1 MNYALIFSALMMG
14 LAGTV
19 HCVAMCGASSAAAV
33 GACGGGR
40 SAWGG
45 FHLGRLLGYAAAGAV
60 AASSVSALGELGQLS
75 PALRPLWGLAHM
87 AALALG
93 IWLLLTGRQPAWL
106 DRLGRGGQRSTTLSG
121 GWQRVQ
127 GPGKA
132 LGAGG
137 LWVAWPCGLLQSAL
151 VVAALAN
158 GPWGGAAVMA
168 VFALASSLALGAVPA
183 LLLRWMGRENS
194 AAQAGVMTWVIR
206 LSGAALAVAS
216 AWALGHD
223 LWMRVAAYCIS

>member
-19 HCVAMCGASSAAAV
+19 HCVAMCGATSAAAV

-45 FHLGRLLGYAAAGAV
+45 FHFGRVLGYAVAGALV
-60 AASSVSALGELGQLS
+60 ASSVSALGELGRLS

-87 AALALG
+87 AALVLG
-93 IWLLLTGRQPAWL
+93 IWLLVTGRQPAWL
-106 DRLGRGGQRSTTLSG
+106 DRLGRDGHRSAKVTG
-121 GWQRVQ
+121 GWQVVR

-132 LGAGG
+132 LGAGV

-183 LLLRWMGRENS
+183 LFLRWMGPQNA
-194 AAQAGVMTWVIR
+194 AAQMSVMSWVTRI
-206 LSGAALAVAS
+206 SGAVLAAAS

-223 LWMRVAAYCIS
+223 LWVRVAAYCIS

>member
-1 MNYALIFSALMMG
+1 MMG

-40 SAWGG
+40 SAWTG
-45 FHLGRLLGYAAAGAV
+45 FHLGRVLGYTVAGAI
-60 AASSVSALGELGQLS
+60 AASSVSALGELGRLS

-87 AALALG
+87 AALVLG
-93 IWLLLTGRQPAWL
+93 VWLLVTGRQPAWL
-106 DRLGRGGQRSTTLSG
+106 DRLGRGGQRSAAVSG
-121 GWQRVQ
+121 DWQVVR
-127 GPGKA
+127 GPGRA
-132 LGAGG
+132 MGAGV

-183 LLLRWMGRENS
+183 LLLRWMGRRDA
-194 AAQAGVMTWVIR
+194 AAQAGLLSWVAR
-206 LSGAALAVAS
+206 LSGAALAAAS